1 MIAFFLDLGILLSGF
16 LSFVSLL
23 ELPFETD
30 KSKIRKY
37 TILGLLFLSTML
49 FLYTLK

>member
-1 MIAFFLDLGILLSGF
+1 MTECFLNLGILLSGI

-30 KSKIRKY
+30 KAKIRKY